1 RYVRLNALGAFCLGL
16 TPDYRPAVEKKPP
29 LLAAE
34 LHARYER
41 LSPDE
46 QRILRV
52 LSVVCESVGQ
62 TVLQQIL
69 DTLAWHDRLGP
80 VGDRKDALET
90 CVFISK
96 AVCSVHETTP
106 IPG

>member
-1 RYVRLNALGAFCLGL
+1 M
-16 TPDYRPAVEKKPP
+16 
-29 LLAAE
+29 AE

-69 DTLAWHDRLGP
+69 DALAWHDQAGAPLRRLLNKTTPP
-80 VGDRKDALET
+80 V
-90 CVFISK
+90 VSIFISK
-96 AVCSVHETTP
+96 ILEYPPTIFNP
-106 IPG
+106 